1 MSETTFSLDQILESV
16 NEMRAELREFIEPG
30 SVPETLVDIDADMW
44 QAPEERWFE
53 DCEFDPR

>member
-1 MSETTFSLDQILESV
+1 MSENTFSLEQILESV

-30 SVPETLVDIDADMW
+30 SAIRREGVSKSSWETPADS
-44 QAPEERWFE
+44 WFG